1 MQAFKKAVGE
11 CGLAALLSAAFSL
24 FGAALFAVFVRA
36 YAPSDTTIAVVDRL
50 ILAAGVF
57 LFCLLLIHR
66 GRALFKGA
74 AAGVLSLAV
83 TTLIFGCIG
92 GFHFTAL
99 FLADLLLCAAFG
111 GLGAL
116 LGVKIRKE

>member
-57 LFCLLLIHR
+57 
-66 GRALFKGA
+66 KGA